1 MERSVQPEDSFGV
14 GLGGAPPGGVP
25 PKLPQVPLRTDAPAR
40 IIEVLTPAGP
50 ERWFEETAALAPGDR
65 EGFAASCER
74 HGIRWLPDSPW
85 GDELRQRYDLV

>member
-1 MERSVQPEDSFGV
+1 M
-14 GLGGAPPGGVP
+14 
-25 PKLPQVPLRTDAPAR
+25 
-40 IIEVLTPAGP
+40 LTPAGT

>member
-1 MERSVQPEDSFGV
+1 VHAMWN
-14 GLGGAPPGGVP
+14 
-25 PKLPQVPLRTDAPAR
+25 RTDAPAR
-40 IIEVLTPAGP
+40 IIEVLTPAGT